1 MSSSVGSKLFPAL
14 IGAFAACAAF
24 AALAIA
30 GAFDSGDDNNT
41 NNTPASS
48 GRGPVQTQTAAS
60 PSGGLDVAGLYE
72 RTRSGVV
79 FVEARGQ
86 GPGGASG
93 SGFLVDDNG
102 SIVTNQHV
110 VDNAN
115 EVDVRFG
122 EDGDPI
128 DAKVTGTDP
137 STDLALLK
145 IDPQDVDGRPIRLG
159 ASSDVRVGEP
169 VIAIGS
175 PFGLRGTV
183 TSGIVSGLGRE
194 IQSPN
199 GFTID
204 EVVQTD
210 AAINPGNS
218 GGPLIDERGN
228 VIGVNA
234 QIASNG
240 ARSNSGVGFAIPID
254 TAKKVIPE
262 LRRSGEVKRAYLG
275 VSSADVDSGIAQE
288 LNLPAE
294 RGALVQTVVRGGPA
308 DDAGLR
314 GATRQTQS
322 GLGAGGDL
330 IVKVGDTDVSDGN
343 GLADAI
349 SALKPGDEVRIEFFR
364 GDQRRSAQVKLSER
378 PNQTEQ
384 G

>member
-1 MSSSVGSKLFPAL
+1 MSSNVGSKLFPAL
-14 IGAFAACAAF
+14 IGAFAACVVF
-24 AALAIA
+24 AALALA
-30 GAFDSGDDNNT
+30 GAFDTSEDT
-41 NNTPASS
+41 SPASS
-48 GRGPVQTQTAAS
+48 GRDPVRTQTAAT

-72 RTRSGVV
+72 STRSGVV

-86 GPGGASG
+86 GPGGSSG
-93 SGFLVDDNG
+93 SGFLVDDQG

-110 VDNAN
+110 VDNAE

-122 EDGDPI
+122 EDGDPVN
-128 DAKVTGTDP
+128 AKVTGADA

-145 IDPQDVDGRPIRLG
+145 IDPSDVDGEPLRLG
-159 ASSDVRVGEP
+159 SSDQVRVGEP

-183 TSGIVSGLGRE
+183 TAGIVSGLGRE

-204 EVVQTD
+204 DVVQTD

-218 GGPLIDERGN
+218 GGPLIDERGR

-234 QIASNG
+234 QIASNS
-240 ARSNSGVGFAIPID
+240 RSNSGVGFAIPID
-254 TAKKVIPE
+254 TAKEVIPE

-275 VSSADVDSGIAQE
+275 VSTAEVDSEIARE
-288 LNLPAE
+288 LDLPTD
-294 RGALVQTVVRGGPA
+294 RGALVQAVVRGGPA

-314 GATRQTQS
+314 GGNRQTQQ
-322 GLGAGGDL
+322 GLATGGDL
-330 IVKVGDTDVSDGN
+330 IVKVGDRDISDPGA
-343 GLADAI
+343 LADTIAR
-349 SALKPGDEVRIEFFR
+349 LKPGEEVRIEYFR
-364 GDQRRSAQVKLSER
+364 GDERRSAQVRLSER
-378 PNQTEQ
+378 PDEANQ

>member
-1 MSSSVGSKLFPAL
+1 MSSRVGAKLFPAL
-14 IGAFAACAAF
+14 IGAFAACVVF
-24 AALAIA
+24 ASLALG
-30 GAFDSGDDNNT
+30 GAFDSDGGT
-41 NNTPASS
+41 SS
-48 GRGPVQTQTAAS
+48 GRTPVPTQPAAI

-86 GPGGASG
+86 GPGGSSG
-93 SGFLVDDNG
+93 SGFLVDDQGN
-102 SIVTNQHV
+102 ILTNQHV
-110 VDNAN
+110 VDDAE

-122 EDGDPI
+122 EKGDPI
-128 DAKVTGTDP
+128 DAKVRGTDP

-145 IDPQDVDGRPIRLG
+145 IDPDKVDGRALRLG
-159 ASSDVRVGEP
+159 SSNQVRVGEP

-183 TSGIVSGLGRE
+183 TAGIVSGLGRE

-218 GGPLIDERGN
+218 GGPLIDERGR

-240 ARSNSGVGFAIPID
+240 NRSNSGVGFAIPID
-254 TAKKVIPE
+254 TAKEVIPD
-262 LRRSGEVKRAYLG
+262 LRSSGEVKRAYLG
-275 VSSADVDSGIAQE
+275 VSSTGIDPQIARE
-288 LNLPAE
+288 LKLPAD

-314 GATRQTQS
+314 GGQRQTDS
-322 GLGAGGDL
+322 GVAAGGDL
-330 IVKVGDTDVSDGN
+330 IVKVGDQDIADPN
-343 GLADAI
+343 ALANAI
-349 SALKPGDEVRIEFFR
+349 SALKPGETVRIEYFR
-364 GDQRRSAQVKLSER
+364 GDQRRSAEVKLGER
-378 PNQTEQ
+378 PDQANQ

>member
-1 MSSSVGSKLFPAL
+1 MSSNVGSKLFPAL
-14 IGAFAACAAF
+14 IGALAACVVF
-24 AALAIA
+24 AALAVA
-30 GAFDSGDDNNT
+30 GAFDTSEDT
-41 NNTPASS
+41 SPASS
-48 GRGPVQTQTAAS
+48 GRDPVRTQPAAT

-72 RTRSGVV
+72 STRSGVV

-86 GPGGASG
+86 GPGGSSG
-93 SGFLVDDNG
+93 SGFLVDDQG

-110 VDNAN
+110 VDNAE

-122 EDGDPI
+122 EGGDPV
-128 DAKVTGTDP
+128 DARVTGSDA

-145 IDPQDVDGRPIRLG
+145 IDPSDVDGEPLRLG
-159 ASSDVRVGEP
+159 SSDQVRVGEP

-194 IQSPN
+194 IRSPN

-204 EVVQTD
+204 DVVQTD

-218 GGPLIDERGN
+218 GGPLIDERGR

-234 QIASNG
+234 QIASSN
-240 ARSNSGVGFAIPID
+240 RSNSGVGFAIPID
-254 TAKKVIPE
+254 TAKEVIPE

-275 VSSADVDSGIAQE
+275 VSTAEVDSEIARE
-288 LNLPAE
+288 LDLPAD
-294 RGALVQTVVRGGPA
+294 RGALVQSVVRGGPA

-314 GATRQTQS
+314 GGNRQTQQ
-322 GLGAGGDL
+322 GLAAGGDL
-330 IVKVGDTDVSDGN
+330 IVKVGDRDIADPSA
-343 GLADAI
+343 LADTIAR
-349 SALKPGDEVRIEFFR
+349 LKPGEEVRIEYFR
-364 GDQRRSAQVKLSER
+364 GDERRSAQVKLSER
-378 PNQTEQ
+378 PDEANQ

>member
-1 MSSSVGSKLFPAL
+1 MSSNVGSKLFPAL
-14 IGAFAACAAF
+14 IGAFAACVVF
-24 AALAIA
+24 AVLAVA
-30 GAFDSGDDNNT
+30 GAFDSSEDT
-41 NNTPASS
+41 SPASS
-48 GRGPVQTQTAAS
+48 GRSPVQTQTAAT

-86 GPGGASG
+86 GPGGSSG
-93 SGFLVDDNG
+93 SGFLVDANG
-102 SIVTNQHV
+102 TILTNQHV
-110 VDNAN
+110 VDNAE

-128 DAKVTGTDP
+128 TAKVAGTDP

-145 IDPQDVDGRPIRLG
+145 IDPEKADGRALRLG
-159 ASSDVRVGEP
+159 SSADVRVGKP

-183 TSGIVSGLGRE
+183 TAGIVSGLGRE

-218 GGPLIDERGN
+218 GGPLIDERGR

-234 QIASNG
+234 QIASSGN
-240 ARSNSGVGFAIPID
+240 RSNSGVGFAIPID
-254 TAKKVIPE
+254 TAKDVIPE
-262 LRRSGEVKRAYLG
+262 LRTSGEVKRAYLG
-275 VSSADVDSGIAQE
+275 VSSAEVDSQIARE
-288 LNLPAE
+288 LNLPTD

-314 GATRQTQS
+314 GGQRGTES
-322 GLGAGGDL
+322 GLAAGGDL
-330 IVKVGDTDVSDGN
+330 IVKVGDAEITDPGQ
-343 GLADAI
+343 LADAI
-349 SALKPGDEVRIEFFR
+349 GKLKPGDEVRVEYFR
-364 GDQRRSAQVKLSER
+364 GDERRSAQVKLAER
-378 PNQTEQ
+378 PDQANQ

>member
-1 MSSSVGSKLFPAL
+1 MPSRVGSKLFPAL
-14 IGAFAACAAF
+14 IGAFAACVVF
-24 AALAIA
+24 VVLAVA
-30 GAFDSGDDNNT
+30 GAFDDDST
-41 NNTPASS
+41 SPTSS
-48 GRGPVQTQTAAS
+48 GRDPVRTQTAAT
-60 PSGGLDVAGLYE
+60 PSGGLDVAGLYAQ
-72 RTRSGVV
+72 TRSGVV

-93 SGFLVDDNG
+93 SGFLVDENG
-102 SIVTNQHV
+102 SILTNQHV
-110 VDNAN
+110 VDDAE

-122 EDGDPI
+122 EDGDPV

-145 IDPQDVDGRPIRLG
+145 IDPQDADGRPVRLG
-159 ASSDVRVGEP
+159 SSDQVRVGEP

-183 TSGIVSGLGRE
+183 TAGIVSGAGRE

-218 GGPLIDERGN
+218 GGPLIDERGR

-234 QIASNG
+234 QIASSGNR
-240 ARSNSGVGFAIPID
+240 ANSGVGFAIPID
-254 TAKKVIPE
+254 TAKEVIPE

-275 VSSADVDSGIAQE
+275 VASTEVDSEVARR
-288 LNLPAE
+288 LNLPTD

-314 GATRQTQS
+314 GGQRGTQS
-322 GLGAGGDL
+322 GLAAGGDL
-330 IVKVGDTDVSDGN
+330 IVKVGDQEISDPGQ
-343 GLADAI
+343 LADAI
-349 SALKPGDEVRIEFFR
+349 GKLKPGDDVRVEYFR
-364 GDQRRSAQVKLSER
+364 GGERRSAQVKLAER
-378 PNQTEQ
+378 PDQANQ

>member
-1 MSSSVGSKLFPAL
+1 MSSTVGSKLFPAL
-14 IGAFAACAAF
+14 IGAFAACVVF
-24 AALAIA
+24 AALALA
-30 GAFDSGDDNNT
+30 GAFDANEDKS
-41 NNTPASS
+41 PASS
-48 GRGPVQTQTAAS
+48 GRDAVRTQTAAT

-79 FVEARGQ
+79 FVETRGQ

-93 SGFLVDDNG
+93 SGFLVDANG
-102 SIVTNQHV
+102 SILTNQHV
-110 VDNAN
+110 VDNAE

-122 EDGDPI
+122 ADGDPVN
-128 DAKVTGTDP
+128 AKVTGTDP

-145 IDPQDVDGRPIRLG
+145 IDPDDVDGKPLQLG
-159 ASSDVRVGEP
+159 SSDDVRVGEP

-218 GGPLIDERGN
+218 GGPLIDERGH

-234 QIASNG
+234 QIASSGN
-240 ARSNSGVGFAIPID
+240 RSNSGVGFAIPID
-254 TAKKVIPE
+254 TAKDVIPE

-275 VSSADVDSGIAQE
+275 VSSADVEPDVARR
-288 LNLPAE
+288 LNLPTD

-314 GATRQTQS
+314 GGQRRTDS
-322 GLGAGGDL
+322 GLLAGGDL
-330 IVKVGDTDVSDGN
+330 IVKVGDKDIADPSQ
-343 GLADAI
+343 LADVI
-349 SALKPGDEVRIEFFR
+349 SALKPGQEVRIEYFR
-364 GDQRRSAQVKLSER
+364 GDERRSAQVTLTER
-378 PNQTEQ
+378 PDQVNQ

>member
-1 MSSSVGSKLFPAL
+1 MSSNVGSKLFPAL
-14 IGAFAACAAF
+14 IGAFAACVVF
-24 AALAIA
+24 AGLALA
-30 GAFDSGDDNNT
+30 GAFDTSEDT
-41 NNTPASS
+41 SPASS
-48 GRGPVQTQTAAS
+48 GREAVRTQTAAT

-72 RTRSGVV
+72 STRSGVV

-93 SGFLVDDNG
+93 SGFLVDDQG

-110 VDNAN
+110 VDNAE

-122 EDGDPI
+122 EDGDPVT
-128 DAKVTGTDP
+128 AKVTGADA

-145 IDPQDVDGRPIRLG
+145 IDPSDVDGKPLRLG
-159 ASSDVRVGEP
+159 SSDQVRVGEP

-183 TSGIVSGLGRE
+183 TAGIVSGLGRE

-204 EVVQTD
+204 DVVQTD

-218 GGPLIDERGN
+218 GGPLIDEQGR

-234 QIASNG
+234 QIASNS
-240 ARSNSGVGFAIPID
+240 RSNSGVGFAIPID
-254 TAKKVIPE
+254 TAKDVIPE

-275 VSSADVDSGIAQE
+275 VSTAEVDSEIARE
-288 LNLPAE
+288 LNLPAQ
-294 RGALVQTVVRGGPA
+294 RGALVQSVVRGGPA

-314 GATRQTQS
+314 GGNRQTQQ
-322 GLGAGGDL
+322 GLAAGGDL
-330 IVKVGDTDVSDGN
+330 IVKVGDRPINDPSA
-343 GLADAI
+343 LADTIAK
-349 SALKPGDEVRIEFFR
+349 LKPGEEVRVEYFR
-364 GDQRRSAQVKLSER
+364 GDERRTAQVKLSER
-378 PNQTEQ
+378 PDEANQ

>member
-1 MSSSVGSKLFPAL
+1 VTSSSVGAKLFPAL
-14 IGAFAACAAF
+14 IGAFAACAVF
-24 AALAIA
+24 GALALA
-30 GAFDSGDDNNT
+30 GAFDTNGDD
-41 NNTPASS
+41 TPASS
-48 GRGPVQTQTAAS
+48 GRQPVRTQSAAT
-60 PSGGLDVAGLYE
+60 PSGGLDVAGLYAS
-72 RTRSGVV
+72 TRSGVV

-86 GPGGASG
+86 GPGGSSG

-102 SIVTNQHV
+102 TILTNQHV
-110 VDNAN
+110 VDNSE

-122 EDGDPI
+122 ENGDPI
-128 DAKVTGTDP
+128 DAKVVGTDA

-145 IDPQDVDGRPIRLG
+145 IDPGKVDGKPLRLG
-159 ASSDVRVGEP
+159 ASGDVRVGEP

-183 TSGIVSGLGRE
+183 TAGIVSGLGRE

-204 EVVQTD
+204 NVVQTD

-218 GGPLIDERGN
+218 GGPLIDERGR

-240 ARSNSGVGFAIPID
+240 NSANSGVGFAIPID
-254 TAKKVIPE
+254 TAKDVIPE
-262 LRRSGEVKRAYLG
+262 LRRSGEVKHAYLG
-275 VSSADVDSGIAQE
+275 VSSTEVDSQIAQD
-288 LNLPAE
+288 LNLPTD

-314 GATRQTQS
+314 GGSRQTDR
-322 GLGAGGDL
+322 GLAAGGDL
-330 IVKVGDTDVSDGN
+330 IVKVGDQEISDPGA
-343 GLADAI
+343 LADAI
-349 SALKPGDEVRIEFFR
+349 GKRKPGEKVRIEYYR
-364 GDQRRSAQVKLSER
+364 GDQRRSAEVTLKER
-378 PNQTEQ
+378 PEQANQ